1 MNTITLPSPRLQGEL
16 SLEAVLAARRS
27 VRAFRP
33 EPLTM
38 AEIGQLLWAAQGVTG
53 ERPVLRAAPSAGAC
67 CPLELYLC
75 RADGVWHYEPVVHRL
90 TGHLEEDVREALAA
104 AAWGQKFIAQAPAV
118 FVVSAVFGRTT
129 TRYGER
135 GRLRYVPMDAGHAA
149 ENLLLQAAAL
159 GLGSVTIGAF
169 DDTAVARVLHLP
181 VDQEPLYLLPVGRPA
196 TR

>member
-1 MNTITLPSPRLQGEL
+1 MKAITLPAPRVQGER
-16 SLEAVLAARRS
+16 SLEEVLAARRS

-33 EPLTM
+33 DPLTT
-38 AEIGQLLWAAQGVTG
+38 AEVGQLLWAAQGVTG
-53 ERPVLRAAPSAGAC
+53 DRPVLRAAPSAGAC

-75 RADGVWHYEPVVHRL
+75 RADGVWHYEPVPHRL
-90 TGHLEEDVREALAA
+90 ALQMEDDVRGALAT
-104 AAWGQKFIAQAPAV
+104 AAWGQGAIAQAPAV

-129 TRYGER
+129 ARYGER

-149 ENLLLQAAAL
+149 ENLLLQAVAL
-159 GLGSVTIGAF
+159 GLGGVAIGAF

-196 TR
+196 AR